1 MLTKTKYLWVKETGT
16 GTGQTLHIIE
26 DPIKL
31 FKDGMFNENKDRLYQ
46 IGNEMKLSVSLTPV
60 PSVRNEIG
68 VDDTYTVRTRT
79 SAFGGLKGELY
90 NSVNDIIEES
100 LRQES
105 LKRDPS

>member
-16 GTGQTLHIIE
+16 GQTLQIIE

-31 FKDGMFNENKDRLYQ
+31 FKDGMFNERKDKLYQ
-46 IGNEMKLSVSLTPV
+46 IGNEVTLSVSLTPV

-68 VDDTYTVRTRT
+68 VDDTYTVKYRT

-90 NSVNDIIEES
+90 NTADDIIEES

>member
-1 MLTKTKYLWVKETGT
+1 MLTKTKYLWVKET

-31 FKDGMFNENKDRLYQ
+31 FKDGMFNDNKDRLYQ
-46 IGNEMKLSVSLTPV
+46 IGNEMKLSVSLVSV
-60 PSVRNEIG
+60 PTVRNEIG

-90 NSVNDIIEES
+90 NTADDIIEES